1 MHEAMRKRILRR
13 METLPEA
20 QLYQILD
27 YIEFLESRYN
37 RGVPEETT
45 ALQKLAEKLED
56 GLRKGKV
63 NPANVREAFQL
74 IATADRVLSS
84 VSAAGKQ
91 LLDELQGAEGAEERG
106 GGRPRASG
114 EPRAPGGSGGGGK
127 ARPSPDASW
136 GTPEASRTSAD
147 PSRPAAPA
155 DPASSPDPTPPS
167 STPRKDPAE
176 PGGEQG

>member
-13 METLPEA
+13 LESLPEA

-63 NPANVREAFQL
+63 NPSNVREAFQL

-91 LLDELQGAEGAEERG
+91 LLDELQGAEGEA
-106 GGRPRASG
+106 PG
-114 EPRAPGGSGGGGK
+114 EKRAP
-127 ARPSPDASW
+127 PSPS
-136 GTPEASRTSAD
+136 
-147 PSRPAAPA
+147 
-155 DPASSPDPTPPS
+155 S
-167 STPRKDPAE
+167 STWPPAPDE
-176 PGGEQG
+176 GQDRQG

>member
-13 METLPEA
+13 LESLPEA

-63 NPANVREAFQL
+63 NPSNVREAFQL

-91 LLDELQGAEGAEERG
+91 LLDELQGAEAE
-106 GGRPRASG
+106 
-114 EPRAPGGSGGGGK
+114 APGEK
-127 ARPSPDASW
+127 RPSPSPPRPSPPRPSA
-136 GTPEASRTSAD
+136 PEGG
-147 PSRPAAPA
+147 
-155 DPASSPDPTPPS
+155 PDP
-167 STPRKDPAE
+167 
-176 PGGEQG
+176 QG

>member
-13 METLPEA
+13 LETLPET
-20 QLYQILD
+20 QLYQVLD

-37 RGVPEETT
+37 RGIPEETT

-63 NPANVREAFQL
+63 NPSNVREAFQL

-91 LLDELQGAEGAEERG
+91 LLDELQAPEEGGAS
-106 GGRPRASG
+106 PR
-114 EPRAPGGSGGGGK
+114 
-127 ARPSPDASW
+127 DI
-136 GTPEASRTSAD
+136 SRTSSA
-147 PSRPAAPA
+147 SRPRSAGVPAPRT
-155 DPASSPDPTPPS
+155 PTPSP
-167 STPRKDPAE
+167 PAPPAGSASGDE
-176 PGGEQG
+176 PQG